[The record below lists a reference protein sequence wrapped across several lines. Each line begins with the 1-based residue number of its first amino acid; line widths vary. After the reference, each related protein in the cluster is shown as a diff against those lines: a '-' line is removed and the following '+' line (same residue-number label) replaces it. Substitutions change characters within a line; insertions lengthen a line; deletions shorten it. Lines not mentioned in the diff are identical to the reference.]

1 MDVRHVFRRG
11 NHLIARA
18 ARNRP
23 DEPVAFICECSSDG
37 CFENVIMK
45 PSEFES
51 VAAAPARFV
60 VLDGHEERDVD
71 EVVGDG
77 PGYTVVEG
85 WSDRSSDERR
95 EVNAG

>member
-1 MDVRHVFRRG
+1 MRHVFRRG

-18 ARNRP
+18 ARRDP
-23 DEPVAFICECSSDG
+23 DEPVAFMCECSSDG
-37 CFENVIMK
+37 CFEKVTMT

-51 VAAAPARFV
+51 LAAAPARFV
-60 VLDGHEERDVD
+60 VLDGHEEPDGD
-71 EVVGDG
+71 EIVGDG

-85 WSDRSSDERR
+85 WPDPFSDDRR